1 MQPAKTTTGR
11 THLPT
16 DATSAGPPGAIARP
30 ARRFRD
36 SLATIRY
43 IALKLLSAIPMVLG
57 VITVNFILIHIA
69 PGDPVS
75 VLIGET
81 EPTPEQL
88 AAIYARLGL
97 DQPIWKQ
104 YLDYLGSFLRG
115 DLGYSYVLQ
124 RDVVDLIVARIP
136 ATLALM
142 LTSLIIFTVLGVGL
156 AVLVARKPKSSLDQV
171 GSFLAIVGYSVPG
184 FWLAQIIL
192 LIFAMEL
199 RWFPTNGM
207 TNSRYAY
214 EGWDYFVDLLHHM
227 VLPAFVLGMRYLAI
241 NFRYARASMR
251 DALSQ
256 DYIVAARA
264 KGLPERRVLFHA
276 WRNGILPVITVFGLN
291 VTDILAGSVLT
302 EIVFGWPGLGR
313 LMYDAMY
320 ARDYPLLMG
329 VFVFVSIGIIV
340 TNLVIDIIYSF
351 FDPRV
356 RQQ

>member
-1 MQPAKTTTGR
+1 M
-11 THLPT
+11 PT
-16 DATSAGPPGAIARP
+16 DVTVDAGPSEQRGSARP
-30 ARRFRD
+30 RSE
-36 SLATIRY
+36 SLASLRY
-43 IALKLLSAIPMVLG
+43 IALKLLSAIPMILG
-57 VITVNFILIHIA
+57 VITVNFILIHLA

-75 VLIGET
+75 ILVGET

-88 AAIYARLGL
+88 AALYAKMGL
-97 DQPIWKQ
+97 DQPLWKQ
-104 YLDYLGSFLRG
+104 YLDYLWGVMQG

-124 RDVVDLIVARIP
+124 RDVVGLIIDRIP
-136 ATLALM
+136 ATLTLM
-142 LTSLIIFTVLGVGL
+142 LTSLIIFTILGVAL
-156 AVLVARKPKSSLDQV
+156 AVFVARKPRSAADQA
-171 GSFLAIVGYSVPG
+171 GSFLAVLGYSIPA

-192 LIFAMEL
+192 LVFALEL

-207 TNSRYAY
+207 TNSRYMY
-214 EGWDYFVDLLHHM
+214 EGWDYIVDLLHHLI
-227 VLPAFVLGMRYLAI
+227 LPAFVLGMRYLAI
-241 NFRYARASMR
+241 NFRYARAAMR

-256 DYIVAARA
+256 DYITAARA
-264 KGLPERRVLFHA
+264 KGLSERRILFHA
-276 WRNGILPVITVFGLN
+276 YRNGILPVITVFGLN
-291 VTDILAGSVLT
+291 MTDILAGSVLT

-340 TNLVIDIIYSF
+340 TNLIIDIVYSF

>member
-1 MQPAKTTTGR
+1 MDAGTGE
-11 THLPT
+11 PT
-16 DATSAGPPGAIARP
+16 RP
-30 ARRFRD
+30 ARPRSE
-36 SLATIRY
+36 SLASLRY

-57 VITVNFILIHIA
+57 VITVNFILIHLA

-75 VLIGET
+75 ILVGET

-88 AAIYARLGL
+88 AALYAKMGL
-97 DQPIWKQ
+97 DQPLWKQ
-104 YLDYLGSFLRG
+104 YLDYIWGVMQG

-124 RDVVDLIVARIP
+124 RDVVGLIVDRIP
-136 ATLALM
+136 ATLTLM
-142 LTSLIIFTVLGVGL
+142 LTSLIVFTILGVAL
-156 AVLVARKPKSSLDQV
+156 AVFVARKPKSTADQAGSL
-171 GSFLAIVGYSVPG
+171 LAVLGYSIPA

-192 LIFAMEL
+192 LIFALEL

-207 TNSRYAY
+207 TNSRYMY
-214 EGWDYFVDLLHHM
+214 EGWDYFVDLLHHLI
-227 VLPAFVLGMRYLAI
+227 LPAFVLGMRYLAI
-241 NFRYARASMR
+241 NFRYARAAMR

-256 DYIVAARA
+256 DYITAARA
-264 KGLPERRVLFHA
+264 KGLGERRVLFHA
-276 WRNGILPVITVFGLN
+276 YRNGILPVITVFGLN
-291 VTDILAGSVLT
+291 MTDILAGSVLT

-340 TNLVIDIIYSF
+340 TNLIIDIVYSF

>member
-1 MQPAKTTTGR
+1 M
-11 THLPT
+11 PT
-16 DATSAGPPGAIARP
+16 DVTVDAGTSEPPRP
-30 ARRFRD
+30 TRSRSE
-36 SLATIRY
+36 SLASLRY

-57 VITVNFILIHIA
+57 VITVNFILIHLA

-75 VLIGET
+75 ILVGET

-88 AAIYARLGL
+88 AALYAKMGL
-97 DQPIWKQ
+97 DQPLWKQ
-104 YLDYLGSFLRG
+104 YLDYLWGVMQG

-124 RDVVDLIVARIP
+124 HDVVGLILDRIP
-136 ATLALM
+136 ATLTLM
-142 LTSLIIFTVLGVGL
+142 LTSLIVFTILGVAL
-156 AVLVARKPKSSLDQV
+156 AVFVARKPKSASDQAGSL
-171 GSFLAIVGYSVPG
+171 LAVLGYSIPA

-192 LIFAMEL
+192 LIFALEL

-207 TNSRYAY
+207 TNSRYMY
-214 EGWDYFVDLLHHM
+214 EGWDYFVDLLHHLI
-227 VLPAFVLGMRYLAI
+227 LPAFVLGMRYLAI
-241 NFRYARASMR
+241 NFRYARAAMR

-256 DYIVAARA
+256 DYITAARA
-264 KGLPERRVLFHA
+264 KGLGERRVLFHA
-276 WRNGILPVITVFGLN
+276 YRNGILPVITVFGLN
-291 VTDILAGSVLT
+291 MTDILAGSVLT

-340 TNLVIDIIYSF
+340 TNLIIDIVYSF

>member
-1 MQPAKTTTGR
+1 M
-11 THLPT
+11 PT
-16 DATSAGPPGAIARP
+16 DVTVDAGTGEPTRP
-30 ARRFRD
+30 ARPRSE
-36 SLATIRY
+36 SLASLRY

-57 VITVNFILIHIA
+57 VITVNFILIHLA

-75 VLIGET
+75 ILVGET

-88 AAIYARLGL
+88 AALYAKMGL
-97 DQPIWKQ
+97 DQPLWKQ
-104 YLDYLGSFLRG
+104 YLDYIWGVMQG

-124 RDVVDLIVARIP
+124 RDVVGLIVDRIP
-136 ATLALM
+136 ATLTLM
-142 LTSLIIFTVLGVGL
+142 LTSLIVFTILGVAL
-156 AVLVARKPKSSLDQV
+156 AVFVARKPKSTADQAGSL
-171 GSFLAIVGYSVPG
+171 LAVLGYSIPA

-192 LIFAMEL
+192 LIFALEL

-207 TNSRYAY
+207 TNSRYMY
-214 EGWDYFVDLLHHM
+214 EGWDYFVDLLHHLI
-227 VLPAFVLGMRYLAI
+227 LPAFVLGMRYLAI
-241 NFRYARASMR
+241 NFRYARAAMR

-256 DYIVAARA
+256 DYITAARA
-264 KGLPERRVLFHA
+264 KGLGERRVLFHA
-276 WRNGILPVITVFGLN
+276 YRNGILPVITVFGLN
-291 VTDILAGSVLT
+291 MTDILAGSVLT

-340 TNLVIDIIYSF
+340 TNLIIDIVYSF

>member
-1 MQPAKTTTGR
+1 M
-11 THLPT
+11 PT
-16 DATSAGPPGAIARP
+16 DVTVDAGPSEQRGPSRP
-30 ARRFRD
+30 RSE
-36 SLATIRY
+36 SLASLRY
-43 IALKLLSAIPMVLG
+43 IALKLLSAIPMILG
-57 VITVNFILIHIA
+57 VITVNFILIHLA

-75 VLIGET
+75 ILVGET

-88 AAIYARLGL
+88 AALYAKMGL
-97 DQPIWKQ
+97 DQPLWKQ
-104 YLDYLGSFLRG
+104 YLDYLWGVMQG

-124 RDVVDLIVARIP
+124 RDVVGLIIDRIP
-136 ATLALM
+136 ATLTLM
-142 LTSLIIFTVLGVGL
+142 LTSLIIFTILGVAL
-156 AVLVARKPKSSLDQV
+156 AVFVARKPKSAADQA
-171 GSFLAIVGYSVPG
+171 GSFLAVLGYSIPA

-192 LIFAMEL
+192 LVFALEL

-207 TNSRYAY
+207 TNSRYMY
-214 EGWDYFVDLLHHM
+214 EGWDYFVDLLHHLI
-227 VLPAFVLGMRYLAI
+227 LPAFVLGMRYLAI
-241 NFRYARASMR
+241 NFRYARAAMR

-256 DYIVAARA
+256 DYITAARA
-264 KGLPERRVLFHA
+264 KGLSERRILFHA
-276 WRNGILPVITVFGLN
+276 YRNGILPVITVFGLN
-291 VTDILAGSVLT
+291 MTDILAGSVLT

-340 TNLVIDIIYSF
+340 TNLIIDIVYSF